1 MSDEL
6 VSLRMVLVA
15 VAPSQK
21 DLWRQGAAQ
30 ASVPIE
36 FEAGGAARA
45 KAMVAHGGV
54 DICVLDA
61 ALDEAD
67 KASVIKTARAKV
79 PAPLVFVSAPHGSP
93 RLANIDGTLAM
104 PANADDARKQVETCI
119 RVKMPTRVLIVDD
132 SDTMRSIVRKILA
145 ASRFDLDIHEAE
157 DGSAAL
163 DQLRSGKFGVVF
175 LDFGMPGLNGTDILS
190 GIKREHPNMAIVMM
204 TTALDNAGPD
214 SPRLSG
220 ALAFLRK
227 PFFPAD
233 VDAVLER
240 HFGLHETGAP

>member
-1 MSDEL
+1 MSGDL
-6 VSLRMVLVA
+6 VSLRLFLA
-15 VAPSQK
+15 SANEPHHG
-21 DLWRQGAAQ
+21 LWREAATQ

-36 FEAGGAARA
+36 FEAADSAAA
-45 KAMVAHGGV
+45 KAALRRGGV
-54 DICVLDA
+54 DICVLDGELDA
-61 ALDEAD
+61 ADR
-67 KASVIKTARAKV
+67 ASVVKAARAAK
-79 PAPLVFVSAPHGSP
+79 PAPMLFATAPRGSARP
-93 RLANIDGTLAM
+93 ADVDGVVTK
-104 PANADDARKQVETCI
+104 PADAIDARRALETCI
-119 RVKMPTRVLIVDD
+119 RAKMPTPVLVVDD
-132 SDTMRSIVRKILA
+132 SDTMRGIVRKILA

-233 VDAVLER
+233 VDAALER
-240 HFGLHETGAP
+240 YFGLHETGAP